1 MRNVLTKGVVAAH
14 VVLERWFDCT
24 KRDDTAYKNG
34 HGNGVA
40 DADD

>member
-1 MRNVLTKGVVAAH
+1 MSSWSVGLIVL
-14 VVLERWFDCT
+14 
-24 KRDDTAYKNG
+24 RDGTAYKNG

>member
-1 MRNVLTKGVVAAH
+1 MSVAAH
-14 VVLERWFDCT
+14 VVLERWFDCA
-24 KRDDTAYKNG
+24 KPLRDDTAYKNG